1 MKFYNEL
8 YQNFGVRKADQLAS
22 PPHPVFQRFEF
33 PRESIFHYFGSDD
46 LDKHPHAN
54 DPMFAKITH
63 PIYVSH
69 VLENGDKKGNPRR
82 LPIVISA
89 AVRQFHIQNRRY
101 KQMNSLEAVSR
112 DQSSLVIYNYG
123 FINGLYAMMR
133 STYSHYYTWWNRRA
147 ALWDNVA
154 KVAEESD
161 RHQFIQITVP
171 KSLPTLSELAWTD
184 GELTASVLKT
194 FTANEQFEM
203 IELWKWF
210 GALRHES
217 LISRVPKEKLDK
229 INFIIVD
236 HGRWFMLNLGRVEA
250 FRKATKEELKA
261 DPKANT
267 KGIEVAQVQRRF
279 LHALHVMADLRS
291 EVKLD
296 EKTEEKASGKA
307 QPVLNPATGKVE
319 MRADILV
326 PEEGGP
332 VHVENEPNIEV
343 NGEPDYDD
351 AHDPELDA
359 KIEEK
364 LTKIDQV
371 TDVVKNVEKAQTDAA
386 EAEVLLVPTPA
397 TPEDGIAKVCA
408 RLAEQDAITAS
419 ELVRYTKLSHEYK
432 NIVAPDGK
440 TKLDKFIE
448 VPQEMLKIP
457 EQVSIPDIP
466 TVVDKTMLNSSLQH
480 YDSHYIK
487 HVLPRHVSAMV
498 MSAQQAG
505 VAVTEYEV
513 EKVEDA
519 IGAYESHRVKLV
531 PVVGSP
537 STVHFKI
544 PVLEEDGTYK
554 ANGIKYNLRKQR
566 VDLPIR
572 KVSPDLVA
580 LTSYFGKVFVSRSA
594 KRVNNYNEWL
604 CNAIMA
610 KGMDEGDHV
619 VQEVNP
625 GDVFD
630 NEFDSPKVFS
640 ALSQRFRSFKV
651 AGFQV
656 ILDKVKED
664 ERKALYG
671 EAFVN
676 KFEKDGARILG
687 IATAQT
693 RTIGSQGK
701 ILLIADKDSSL
712 YTFHPGVD
720 KDLVPAGTLETMA
733 HLEVSKAPIEFAEVR
748 VMDRQIPVGF
758 ILAFELG
765 FDRLCRLLKV
775 EPRRVQAGTRINL
788 DINEYAVVF
797 KDETLI
803 FSKEDRSASMI
814 LAGFNEY
821 HRYLR
826 EYDAFH
832 FNKRDVYLNVLEGE
846 GPAARYLR
854 EIDLMYQMFVDPVTK
869 SLLEQMKEPTDFRGL
884 LLRSCE
890 LLLKD
895 QHPDEYDTRYQRF
908 RGNERI
914 AGAVYSEMVKAIRQ
928 HNGRAG
934 RSKLPIDLH
943 PYAVWKLIATDSS
956 NALVSEINP
965 IQNLKEMEAVT
976 TGGVGGR
983 NSRSMTKRTRGY
995 PKHDM
1000 GVISESTVDSGDVGI
1015 NTYTSANPQFDSV
1028 LGTTRRYDLKKPDAT
1043 ALLSTSALVSPGA
1056 DIDDPKRVN
1065 FIAIQHSHGIACKGY
1080 HQMPVRTGYEQ
1091 IIPHRTGDLFCQTAK
1106 KPGRVISISDKG
1118 IVVQFDGDDQP
1129 KGYELGRRF
1138 GNAAGLT
1145 IPHSVVTPLKEGAK
1159 FKEGA
1164 VICYNTG
1171 FFEPDI
1177 LNPGQV
1183 VYKTATL
1190 VNVAL
1195 LESTLTLEDSSA
1207 ISPRVAEML
1216 TTKTTKVNTIVVRF
1230 NQKVSKLVKT
1240 GSEVEAESI
1249 LCVIEDEV
1257 TATSAL
1263 FDQETIDTLSVLQ
1276 SMAPQAKT
1284 KGHVEMIEVYYH
1296 GEKEDMSESLKAIA
1310 DASDRE
1316 MGKRLKAAG
1325 KKVFTG
1331 KTDEGFRVEG
1341 NPLMLDTLAIKIY
1354 ITGDVAAGVGD
1365 KGVFANQMKT
1375 VFGEVL
1381 PGEVHTASGLQID
1394 AIFGQKS
1401 IDDRIVGSPAQ
1412 IGTTTAVL
1420 RHIGK
1425 MAARMRKK

>member
-1 MKFYNEL
+1 
-8 YQNFGVRKADQLAS
+8 
-22 PPHPVFQRFEF
+22 
-33 PRESIFHYFGSDD
+33 
-46 LDKHPHAN
+46 
-54 DPMFAKITH
+54 
-63 PIYVSH
+63 
-69 VLENGDKKGNPRR
+69 
-82 LPIVISA
+82 
-89 AVRQFHIQNRRY
+89 
-101 KQMNSLEAVSR
+101 
-112 DQSSLVIYNYG
+112 
-123 FINGLYAMMR
+123 
-133 STYSHYYTWWNRRA
+133 
-147 ALWDNVA
+147 
-154 KVAEESD
+154 
-161 RHQFIQITVP
+161 
-171 KSLPTLSELAWTD
+171 
-184 GELTASVLKT
+184 
-194 FTANEQFEM
+194 
-203 IELWKWF
+203 
-210 GALRHES
+210 
-217 LISRVPKEKLDK
+217 
-229 INFIIVD
+229 
-236 HGRWFMLNLGRVEA
+236 
-250 FRKATKEELKA
+250 
-261 DPKANT
+261 
-267 KGIEVAQVQRRF
+267 
-279 LHALHVMADLRS
+279 
-291 EVKLD
+291 
-296 EKTEEKASGKA
+296 
-307 QPVLNPATGKVE
+307 
-319 MRADILV
+319 
-326 PEEGGP
+326 
-332 VHVENEPNIEV
+332 
-343 NGEPDYDD
+343 
-351 AHDPELDA
+351 
-359 KIEEK
+359 
-364 LTKIDQV
+364 
-371 TDVVKNVEKAQTDAA
+371 
-386 EAEVLLVPTPA
+386 
-397 TPEDGIAKVCA
+397 
-408 RLAEQDAITAS
+408 
-419 ELVRYTKLSHEYK
+419 
-432 NIVAPDGK
+432 
-440 TKLDKFIE
+440 
-448 VPQEMLKIP
+448 
-457 EQVSIPDIP
+457 
-466 TVVDKTMLNSSLQH
+466 
-480 YDSHYIK
+480 
-487 HVLPRHVSAMV
+487 MV
-498 MSAQQAG
+498 MSVQQAG
-505 VAVTEYEV
+505 IAVTEYEV
-513 EKVEDA
+513 ERVEDA
-519 IGAYESHRVKLV
+519 IGKFDALRVKLV

-537 STVHFKI
+537 STVHIKV
-544 PVLEEDGTYK
+544 PTLEEDGTYK

-572 KVSPDLVA
+572 KVSADLVA
-580 LTSYFGKVFVSRSA
+580 LTSYFGKVFVQRSA
-594 KRVNNYNEWL
+594 KRPNNYNEWL
-604 CNAIMA
+604 CNSIMA
-610 KGMDEGDHV
+610 KGLDEGDHV

-656 ILDKVKED
+656 TLDRVKKE
-664 ERKALYG
+664 EREELYG
-671 EAFVN
+671 ADN
-676 KFEKDGARILG
+676 IAKFERDGAVILG
-687 IATAQT
+687 IAIAQT
-693 RTIGSQGK
+693 RTIGTQGK
-701 ILLIADKDSSL
+701 ILLIADKDSAL

-720 KDLVPAGTLETMA
+720 KDLVPAGTIETMA

-748 VMDRQIPVGF
+748 VKDRHIPVGF

-765 FDRLCRLLKV
+765 FDRLCKMLKV
-775 EPRRVQAGTRINL
+775 EPRRVQAGTRTNM
-788 DINEYAVVF
+788 DINEYAIVF

-803 FSKEDRSASMI
+803 FSKEDRAAAMI

-821 HRYLR
+821 HRYIR
-826 EYDAFH
+826 DYDAFL
-832 FNKRDVYLNVLEGE
+832 FNKRDVFLNVLEGE

-854 EIDLMYQMFVDPVTK
+854 EIDLMYQMFVDPITK
-869 SLLEQMKEPTDFRGL
+869 SLLERMKEPTDFRGL

-914 AGAVYSEMVKAIRQ
+914 AGAVYSEMVKAIRL
-928 HNGRAG
+928 HDGRAG

-1015 NTYTSANPQFDSV
+1015 NTYTSADPQFDSV
-1028 LGTTRRYDLKKPDAT
+1028 LGTTKGYEIGKTGAT

-1091 IIPHRTGDLFCQTAK
+1091 VIPHRTGDLFCQTAK
-1106 KPGRVISISDKG
+1106 KPGRVISITDRG
-1118 IVVQFDGDDQP
+1118 IVVQFEGDDEP

-1145 IPHSVVTPLKEGAK
+1145 IPHDVVTPLKEGAK

-1207 ISPRVAEML
+1207 ISPRVAELL

-1230 NQKVSKLVKT
+1230 NQKVSKLQKV

-1249 LCVIEDEV
+1249 LCIIEDEV
-1257 TATSAL
+1257 TATSDL
-1263 FDQETIDTLSVLQ
+1263 FDQETIDTLSMLS

-1284 KGHVEMIEVYYH
+1284 KGRIEMIEVYYH
-1296 GEKEDMSESLKAIA
+1296 GEKEDMSESIKAIA
-1310 DASDRE
+1310 DASDRD
-1316 MGKRLKAAG
+1316 MAKRLKSAG

-1331 KTDEGFRVEG
+1331 SVDEGFRVEG

-1381 PGEVHTASGLQID
+1381 PGEVHTASGLPID

-1412 IGTTTAVL
+1412 IGTTTAIL